1 MVVETPRIALLAALL
16 TALSLSLPVAAAGD
30 KRDGVGGLHVVVT
43 GFRSTDGDLA
53 IALFASEDD
62 YQEQT
67 NAVRREWLIVEGD
80 EVTWTLSDLP
90 PGEYAVIAYHDE
102 NDNRELDFR
111 ILGIPKEPVGVSNNA
126 RAAFGPPRFRA
137 AKFEVRAGDVA
148 EQHVRLR

>member
-1 MVVETPRIALLAALL
+1 MFTKTPRAALAAVLL
-16 TALSLSLPVAAAGD
+16 IALSLPLAAAGD
-30 KRDGVGGLHVVVT
+30 EHGVGGLHVVVT

-67 NAVRREWLIVEGD
+67 NAVRREWLSVDGD
-80 EVTWTLSDLP
+80 EVTWALSGLA

-102 NDNRELDFR
+102 NGNRELDFR

-126 RAAFGPPRFRA
+126 RAAFGPPGFRA